1 MADLPNPANNA
12 LATQDEGKDAVFANI
27 LETLQSNNSL
37 LFQIDENTEG
47 DETATEK
54 RNRRIKDENTD
65 PTEKGSGIFSK
76 MGSGLKATGGALQ
89 KINPFSGG
97 IGTKMGILLLVGALT
112 LLMKFGDKL
121 VKPLADLLEWFDK
134 EGGILDKLKETK
146 LWQGIIDV
154 FEKIQTRAK
163 EIAKD
168 MALLLESFTKVKD
181 IIVGAYNEVNEYI
194 MSFDTDM
201 EGEEGFGELD
211 AEERKALYG
220 DLKDK
225 VVDTIGKFVSQL
237 WDAVT
242 VTLIGTVFLGA
253 AVKSLLGSAAI
264 TSIFGYGKK
273 PSGGKLVGRNAKGQF
288 TKLKPGVGVG
298 GMFAIAALI
307 AFGVSETFANFQ
319 ESMEKTLKENNG
331 NMDWSDFIGNFM
343 GGDAEGGAMNA
354 FAQAKKIGGTGA
366 LAGMAIGTA
375 LLPGVGTVIGGL
387 VGLLAGGILGAAT
400 GYAGSDK
407 MKTMTDNLA
416 TGITSTADA
425 IYLFFNGL
433 VEGVKS
439 TFEGR
444 GFMQG
449 FNETMAE
456 NATHNEKKLAEGREE
471 LAAAENLPNE
481 YAREAAR
488 TAAKEKIAKYEV
500 LVREAPQQQANNMR
514 QELTT
519 EIESKTDALTTVQ
532 KTISEGNELQGWDWF
547 QKTFP
552 SLSKGKSFTDMEST
566 LKSEIARLNNEKRQ
580 LLPYRMT
587 TLDIKNRDEIAQ
599 RNELLAGYANDIG
612 IPPSTPS
619 GPVVTYQDIL
629 NSRNIQVDQHAGSE
643 LGVSHTDEVTD
654 AVKRIIKPGG
664 FSDIRLKEDI
674 KLVGKS
680 PSGIDIYEFK
690 YKGEDDV
697 YQGVM
702 AQEVPWAASVAE
714 NGYLF
719 VDYSKLDV
727 EFKCLT
733 H

>member
-1 MADLPNPANNA
+1 MADLPQLPSPGEANA
-12 LATQDEGKDAVFANI
+12 EKQGIFASI
-27 LETLQSNNSL
+27 LESLKNQTSL
-37 LFQIDENTEG
+37 LFQIDDNTEK
-47 DETATEK
+47 DESATEK
-54 RNRRIKDENTD
+54 RNRRIKEENTD
-65 PTEKGSGIFSK
+65 PKEKGPGIFSK
-76 MGSGLKATGGALQ
+76 IGSGLKATGGALQ

-654 AVKRIIKPGG
+654 AVKRIVAPGG